1 MDVLALVAFFRS
13 AFPYLIAGAV
23 GFSVGW
29 WVQEF
34 RVEAAQNDLMT
45 LANKFTAYRIEQDR
59 LRVQHGLD
67 AEKRR
72 EETIKDWSNKYAQ
85 LQKDNDIYR
94 RCVAAGKCGGLS
106 NVPGNSPSLK
116 LSGTLGIDATPKGNL
131 PATAGATADETPLV
145 LRDCAADV
153 LQLIQ
158 LQEDIQKQAHLVHK

>member
-1 MDVLALVAFFRS
+1 MDVLALVAFFRG
-13 AFPYLIAGAV
+13 AFPYLIAGAI

-29 WVQEF
+29 WIQEF
-34 RVEAAQNDLMT
+34 RVDRAQSETMEVNLR
-45 LANKFTAYRIEQDR
+45 FTAYKIEQDR

-72 EETIKDWSNKYAQ
+72 EETIKDWSAKYAQ
-85 LQKDNDIYR
+85 LQKDTEIFR

-131 PATAGATADETPLV
+131 PAATGATADETPLV

-158 LQEDIQKQAHLVHK
+158 LQDDIRKQANK